1 MEDRLSERSDPK
13 FDENTRNSISS
24 ETSSFEVIRT
34 PRDDASHKSNPALS
48 PSKDS
53 TAIFTP
59 RGSKEFPNLAVKFP
73 VQQPELPKTCGWKQ
87 ESLFHKSCT
96 VYFQAFESYTVLSC
110 RFTTR

>member
-1 MEDRLSERSDPK
+1 MSILDSSDEIEVVEDRLSERSDPK

-34 PRDDASHKSNPALS
+34 PRDDTSHMNKPNTALLS

-53 TAIFTP
+53 AASSTP

-87 ESLFHKSCT
+87 EGLFHGSCI
-96 VYFQAFESYTVLSC
+96 V
-110 RFTTR
+110 